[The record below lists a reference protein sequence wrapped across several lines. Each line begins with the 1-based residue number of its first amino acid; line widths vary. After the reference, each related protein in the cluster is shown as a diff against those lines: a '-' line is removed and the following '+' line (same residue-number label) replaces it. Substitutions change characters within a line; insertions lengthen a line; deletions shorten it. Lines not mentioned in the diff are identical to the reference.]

1 MENIELKYL
10 TTYINNPQA
19 FEPLQVIAKKVLS
32 GQRISI
38 DETVLLYERADL
50 GFLSVLSNYINKQK
64 NGENVYFNKNFHIEP
79 TNTCVF
85 NCKFCSYHKVASDPE
100 SWEMTL
106 GDIIKQSENY
116 KGKNITEVH
125 IVGGVHPKWDINYY
139 GKMIESIKKVL
150 PLVHVKAFSA
160 IELEYVIRK
169 ANLSYREGMRM
180 LKKYGLD
187 SIPGGGA
194 EIFDREVR
202 EKICADKATG
212 KQWLEVHEAAH
223 LEGIPSNATMLYGH
237 IESYKHRAQH
247 MDAIRKLQDETK
259 GFNCF
264 IPLKFR
270 AQNNNLGYLGEVG
283 TVEDLRNFAV
293 SRIFFD
299 NITHLKA
306 YWPMMGKQN
315 TKLSLSFGVDDID
328 GTIDDTTKIYSMAGA
343 EDQKPVMTVDMLT
356 DIIRSAGKKPVERDS
371 LYRIVNH
378 Y

>member
-1 MENIELKYL
+1 MVDKNKLISYIENSKAL
-10 TTYINNPQA
+10 
-19 FEPLQVIAKKVLS
+19 EPLLLISKKVLN
-32 GQRISI
+32 GERISLDDAI
-38 DETVLLYERADL
+38 LLYETADL
-50 GFLSVLSNYINKQK
+50 GYLSMLANHIRETK
-64 NGENVYFNKNFHIEP
+64 NGDYVYFNKNFHIEP

-85 NCKFCSYHKVASDPE
+85 NCKFCSYHKVAGDPE
-100 SWEMTL
+100 SWEMSL
-106 GDIIKQSENY
+106 NEIIKLAEGY

-125 IVGGVHPKWDINYY
+125 VVGGVHPKWDINYY
-139 GKMIESIKKVL
+139 GNIIQSIKKVL
-150 PLVHVKAFSA
+150 PDVHVKAFSA
-160 IELEYVIRK
+160 IELEYVIDK
-169 ANLSYREGMRM
+169 ANLSYRDGMRL
-180 LKKYGLD
+180 LKNFGLD

-194 EIFDREVR
+194 EIFDPEVR
-202 EKICADKATG
+202 EKICSDKATG
-212 KQWLEVHEAAH
+212 EQWLDVHEAAH

-247 MDAIRKLQDETK
+247 MEAIRNLQDKTG

-270 AQNNNLGYLGEVG
+270 AQNNKLGYLGEVG

-306 YWPMMGKQN
+306 YWPMLGKQN
-315 TKLSLSFGVDDID
+315 TQLALSFGVDDID

-343 EDQKPVMTVDMLT
+343 EDKKPAMTVEMLI
-356 DIIRSAGKKPVERDS
+356 DIIKGAGKSAVERDS
-371 LYRIVNH
+371 LYKIVKL